1 MVNGSMEAAVLV
13 FGCAAD
19 WWSARCQLDP
29 GCNVSD
35 NHVCIEVFQRQSDAE
50 AALGAFAVIISDRT
64 QVSIADDRDVT
75 LVFRHNIDAKFL
87 DAKFLDV
94 LC

>member
-1 MVNGSMEAAVLV
+1 MVPWKQQCWFLVVLQI
-13 FGCAAD
+13 GGLQDA
-19 WWSARCQLDP
+19 SLDP

-35 NHVCIEVFQRQSDAE
+35 NHVCTEVFPRQSDGE
-50 AALGAFAVIISDRT
+50 AALGAFVVIISDRI
-64 QVSIADDRDVT
+64 QVSIADNRDVT

-87 DAKFLDV
+87 DA